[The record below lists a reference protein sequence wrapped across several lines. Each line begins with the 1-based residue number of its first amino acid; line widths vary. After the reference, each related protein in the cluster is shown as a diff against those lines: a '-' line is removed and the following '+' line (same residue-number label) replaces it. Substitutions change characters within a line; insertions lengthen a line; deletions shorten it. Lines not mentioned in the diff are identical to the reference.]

1 MLEFSG
7 PDTQLWYAA
16 DSEVGDMTI
25 ASSEHFENET
35 HSEDVQG
42 STARL
47 TGLPFR
53 DLGVGHEASMAAM
66 ALGSKT
72 LVIGEQRHWWA
83 SEEDIVLVAISVIFV
98 ALFAIIAVAAAAV
111 LTMG

>member
-1 MLEFSG
+1 
-7 PDTQLWYAA
+7 
-16 DSEVGDMTI
+16 
-25 ASSEHFENET
+25 
-35 HSEDVQG
+35 
-42 STARL
+42 
-47 TGLPFR
+47 
-53 DLGVGHEASMAAM
+53 MAAM